1 MPLEAAVLARRPAA
15 AELLEDHVQ
24 TIRSGWEPGG
34 SETTSVADARVSGLL
49 EELEGLGL
57 SSDAMAMAAVVET
70 VSRELLA
77 DWAVKNE

>member
-1 MPLEAAVLARRPAA
+1 M
-15 AELLEDHVQ
+15 
-24 TIRSGWEPGG
+24 
-34 SETTSVADARVSGLL
+34 L

-77 DWAVKNE
+77 DWAVKNEGMSIVSWAATAITRGDYMRSPSAEMSQGYLLALA